1 MDLQKMTTTVTAAA
15 VVGAAGGI
23 SGGQIIDNITDGP
36 SKREA
41 TQLEQIRE
49 VVAEEVYNQ
58 LKNAWPETSGPV
70 KGLKVPNQDYKEVI
84 PNGTK

>member
-23 SGGQIIDNITDGP
+23 SGGQIIDNITSGP

-41 TQLEQIRE
+41 TQLEQIKE

-58 LKNAWPETSGPV
+58 LKEAWPQTSGPV
-70 KGLKVPNQDYKEVI
+70 KGLRLPDV
-84 PNGTK
+84 TK

>member
-1 MDLQKMTTTVTAAA
+1 MMDLQKMTTTVTAAA

-41 TQLEQIRE
+41 TQLEQIKE

-58 LKNAWPETSGPV
+58 LKEAWPQTSGPV
-70 KGLKVPNQDYKEVI
+70 KGLRLPDVNK
-84 PNGTK
+84 

>member
-1 MDLQKMTTTVTAAA
+1 MMDLQKMTTTVTAAA

-23 SGGQIIDNITDGP
+23 SGGQIIDNITNGP

-41 TQLEQIRE
+41 IQLEQIKE

-58 LKNAWPETSGPV
+58 LKEAWPQTSGPV
-70 KGLKVPNQDYKEVI
+70 KGLRLPDANK
-84 PNGTK
+84 

>member
-1 MDLQKMTTTVTAAA
+1 MDLQKMTITVTAAS

-58 LKNAWPETSGPV
+58 LKNAWPKTSGPV
-70 KGLKVPNQDYKEVI
+70 KGLRLPDD
-84 PNGTK
+84 TK

>member
-1 MDLQKMTTTVTAAA
+1 MMDLQKMTTTVTVAA

-23 SGGQIIDNITDGP
+23 SGGQIIDNITNGP

-58 LKNAWPETSGPV
+58 LKNAWPKTSGPV
-70 KGLKVPNQDYKEVI
+70 KGLRLPDD
-84 PNGTK
+84 TK

>member
-1 MDLQKMTTTVTAAA
+1 MDLQKITITVTAAS

-23 SGGQIIDNITDGP
+23 SGGQIIDNITNGP

-58 LKNAWPETSGPV
+58 LKNSWPKTSGPV
-70 KGLKVPNQDYKEVI
+70 KGLRLPDD
-84 PNGTK
+84 TK

>member
-1 MDLQKMTTTVTAAA
+1 MDLQKMTITVTAAS

-23 SGGQIIDNITDGP
+23 SGGQIIDNITNGP

-58 LKNAWPETSGPV
+58 LKNAWPKTSGPV
-70 KGLKVPNQDYKEVI
+70 KGLRLPDD
-84 PNGTK
+84 TK

>member
-1 MDLQKMTTTVTAAA
+1 MDLQKMTTTVTVAA

-23 SGGQIIDNITDGP
+23 SGGQIIDNITNGP

-41 TQLEQIRE
+41 TQLEQIKE

-58 LKNAWPETSGPV
+58 LKDAWPQTSGPV
-70 KGLKVPNQDYKEVI
+70 KGLRLPDA
-84 PNGTK
+84 TK

>member
-1 MDLQKMTTTVTAAA
+1 MDLQKMTITVTAAS

-23 SGGQIIDNITDGP
+23 SGGQIIDNITNGP

-41 TQLEQIRE
+41 TQLEQIKE

-58 LKNAWPETSGPV
+58 LKNAWPKTSGPV
-70 KGLKVPNQDYKEVI
+70 KGLRLPDD
-84 PNGTK
+84 TK

>member
-1 MDLQKMTTTVTAAA
+1 MDLQKITITVTAAS

-23 SGGQIIDNITDGP
+23 SGGQIIDNITNGP

-41 TQLEQIRE
+41 TQLEQIKE

-58 LKNAWPETSGPV
+58 LKNAWPKTSGPV
-70 KGLKVPNQDYKEVI
+70 KGLRLPDD
-84 PNGTK
+84 TK

>member
-1 MDLQKMTTTVTAAA
+1 MDLQKMTITVTAAS

-23 SGGQIIDNITDGP
+23 SGGQIIDNITNGP

-41 TQLEQIRE
+41 TQLEQIKE

-58 LKNAWPETSGPV
+58 LKDAWPQTSGPV
-70 KGLKVPNQDYKEVI
+70 KGLRLPDA
-84 PNGTK
+84 TK

>member
-23 SGGQIIDNITDGP
+23 SGGQIIDNITNGP

-41 TQLEQIRE
+41 TQLEQIKE

-58 LKNAWPETSGPV
+58 LKEAWPQTSGPV
-70 KGLKVPNQDYKEVI
+70 KGLRLPDVNK
-84 PNGTK
+84 

>member
-1 MDLQKMTTTVTAAA
+1 MMDLQKMTTTVTAAA

-23 SGGQIIDNITDGP
+23 SGGQIIDNITNGP

-41 TQLEQIRE
+41 TQLEQIKE

-58 LKNAWPETSGPV
+58 LKDAWPQTSGPV
-70 KGLKVPNQDYKEVI
+70 KGLRLPDA
-84 PNGTK
+84 TK

>member
-1 MDLQKMTTTVTAAA
+1 MTITVTAAS

-23 SGGQIIDNITDGP
+23 SGGQIIDNITNGP

-58 LKNAWPETSGPV
+58 LKEAWPKTSGPV
-70 KGLKVPNQDYKEVI
+70 KGLRLPDD
-84 PNGTK
+84 TK

>member
-1 MDLQKMTTTVTAAA
+1 MDLQKMTITVTAAS

-41 TQLEQIRE
+41 TQLEQIKE

-58 LKNAWPETSGPV
+58 LKEAWPQTSGPV
-70 KGLKVPNQDYKEVI
+70 KGLRSPDVNK
-84 PNGTK
+84 

>member
-1 MDLQKMTTTVTAAA
+1 MDLQKMTITVTAAS

-23 SGGQIIDNITDGP
+23 SGGQIIDNITNGP

-58 LKNAWPETSGPV
+58 LKEAWPKTSGPV
-70 KGLKVPNQDYKEVI
+70 KGLRLPDV
-84 PNGTK
+84 TK

>member
-1 MDLQKMTTTVTAAA
+1 MDLQKMTITVTAAS

-41 TQLEQIRE
+41 TQLEQIKE

-58 LKNAWPETSGPV
+58 LKEAWPKTSGPV
-70 KGLKVPNQDYKEVI
+70 KGLRLPDD
-84 PNGTK
+84 TK

>member
-1 MDLQKMTTTVTAAA
+1 MTTTVTAAA

-23 SGGQIIDNITDGP
+23 SGGQIIDNITNGP

-41 TQLEQIRE
+41 IQLEQIKE

-58 LKNAWPETSGPV
+58 LKEAWPQTSGPV
-70 KGLKVPNQDYKEVI
+70 KGLRLPDANK
-84 PNGTK
+84 

>member
-1 MDLQKMTTTVTAAA
+1 MDLQKITITVTAAS

-23 SGGQIIDNITDGP
+23 SGGQIIDNITNGP

-41 TQLEQIRE
+41 TQLEQIKE

-58 LKNAWPETSGPV
+58 LKEAWPQTSGPV
-70 KGLKVPNQDYKEVI
+70 KGLRLPDVNK
-84 PNGTK
+84 

>member
-23 SGGQIIDNITDGP
+23 SGGQIIDNITNGP

-58 LKNAWPETSGPV
+58 LKEAWPKTSGPV
-70 KGLKVPNQDYKEVI
+70 KGLRLPDD
-84 PNGTK
+84 TK